1 LGINRPE
8 TAVDLAIDRLT
19 LACPPIADRKVESPA
34 NPRRIVMA
42 EKPNRDVEKV
52 YSTSEFVSKL
62 RRLADAL
69 ETGERFEIQVA
80 GERIYVPAR
89 AEFNVEH
96 EREGNEEEIEFQLK
110 WTNR

>member
-1 LGINRPE
+1 MSEKQNRE
-8 TAVDLAIDRLT
+8 
-19 LACPPIADRKVESPA
+19 VE
-34 NPRRIVMA
+34 R
-42 EKPNRDVEKV
+42 V

-69 ETGERFEIQVA
+69 EAGKRFEIQVA

-110 WTNR
+110 WTN

>member
-1 LGINRPE
+1 MSEER
-8 TAVDLAIDRLT
+8 D
-19 LACPPIADRKVESPA
+19 
-34 NPRRIVMA
+34 
-42 EKPNRDVEKV
+42 RDVEKV

-69 ETGERFEIQVA
+69 EMGKRFEIQVA

-96 EREGNEEEIEFQLK
+96 EREGKEEELEFQLK
-110 WTNR
+110 WTNQ

>member
-1 LGINRPE
+1 M
-8 TAVDLAIDRLT
+8 
-19 LACPPIADRKVESPA
+19 S
-34 NPRRIVMA
+34 
-42 EKPNRDVEKV
+42 EKQNRDLERV

-69 ETGERFEIQVA
+69 ERGERFEIQVA

-110 WTNR
+110 WTN

>member
-1 LGINRPE
+1 M
-8 TAVDLAIDRLT
+8 
-19 LACPPIADRKVESPA
+19 S
-34 NPRRIVMA
+34 
-42 EKPNRDVEKV
+42 EKHNRDVERV

-69 ETGERFEIQVA
+69 ETGKRFEIQVA

-96 EREGNEEEIEFQLK
+96 ERDGNNEEIEFQLK
-110 WTNR
+110 WTNQ

>member
-1 LGINRPE
+1 M
-8 TAVDLAIDRLT
+8 
-19 LACPPIADRKVESPA
+19 S
-34 NPRRIVMA
+34 
-42 EKPNRDVEKV
+42 EKQDKDIEKV

-62 RRLADAL
+62 RRLADSL
-69 ETGERFEIQVA
+69 EAGERFEIQVA
-80 GERIYVPAR
+80 GERVYVPAR

>member
-1 LGINRPE
+1 M
-8 TAVDLAIDRLT
+8 
-19 LACPPIADRKVESPA
+19 S
-34 NPRRIVMA
+34 
-42 EKPNRDVEKV
+42 EKHNRDVERV

-69 ETGERFEIQVA
+69 ETGQRFEIQVA

-110 WTNR
+110 WTNQ

>member
-1 LGINRPE
+1 MSE
-8 TAVDLAIDRLT
+8 
-19 LACPPIADRKVESPA
+19 EQ
-34 NPRRIVMA
+34 
-42 EKPNRDVEKV
+42 NRDVEKI

-69 ETGERFEIQVA
+69 ERGERFEIQVA
-80 GERIYVPAR
+80 GERVYVPAR

-110 WTNR
+110 WTNQ